1 MAAGYDTKDALRALV
16 HMHRHMHMH
25 TFHTLAHLGA
35 HVGAALARKEQ
46 RDEHGHGDDHRLFV
60 TISDTLY
67 EKSGSALHGGQ
78 MRRTNS

>member
-1 MAAGYDTKDALRALV
+1 MSIHWLTSV
-16 HMHRHMHMH
+16 HM
-25 TFHTLAHLGA
+25 LAQHS
-35 HVGAALARKEQ
+35 LAKSS
-46 RDEHGHGDDHRLFV
+46 GMSTAMAMITGSLIVV